1 MIPFVDQISLIP
13 RNLLD
18 FNFQVDVDL
27 FCLGVDLHANLPL
40 KRLQFPVRLAF
51 AMTII

>member
-1 MIPFVDQISLIP
+1 MIPFVDQISSIP
-13 RNLLD
+13 LD

-40 KRLQFPVRLAF
+40 KRFQFPVRLAF